1 MNLEHIEVLFL
12 NNFKE
17 GNSCLWIFSKCLNY
31 FRKEKQLPEEQPL
44 NSVDVEK
51 PKLNGTSGGEEA
63 NGLLETEDGTNQ
75 KLVSLLL

>member
-1 MNLEHIEVLFL
+1 M
-12 NNFKE
+12 
-17 GNSCLWIFSKCLNY
+17 NY

-75 KLVSLLL
+75 KPTETAAAKTEAEAVTNDEKTTASTTKD